1 MVKRMKS
8 GMTDKFFIEIGSC
21 DFDTLLPL
29 AKSGWK
35 GIFVEPIKELLHNIP
50 DIEGCFYEN
59 CAVWDKNDSMTFKF
73 YDPVWAKGWQRGVGS
88 LSQMNTFNANPHWK
102 ENELTRTV
110 KVRTLAHIIEK
121 YDVKKIDFL
130 KIDIE
135 GQEYRILENYS
146 WKVVPNMIKVETRHW
161 DTIENGKLE
170 EWIIKLN
177 DKGYLTYS
185 EKDDLYAIK

>member
-35 GIFVEPIKELLHNIP
+35 GIFVEPIKELLHNLP

-59 CAVWDKNDSMTFKF
+59 CAVWDRNDTMTFKF
-73 YDPVWAKGWQRGVGS
+73 YNPEWAEGWQRGVGS
-88 LSQMNTFNANPHWK
+88 LSQMNNFNANPQWK

-110 KVRTLAHIIEK
+110 KVRTLDHLIEK
-121 YDVKKIDFL
+121 YDVKRIDFL

-146 WKVVPNMIKVETRHW
+146 WKIVPNMIKVETRHW
-161 DTIENGKLE
+161 DTIEKGKLE